1 MSADL
6 RRIPITFAPGQE
18 GEPIRPLPVVMIC
31 LVVATVAGG
40 MLLLSAAQPV
50 GRVDGAV
57 EWHEGSLLHA
67 VVELLCL
74 NHQWPA
80 DYASAVKGF
89 MLGMGTGLALLV
101 LAVAS
106 VVRPRA
112 GQEADSDE
120 GLSSADS
127 LDSNMSSPLGQR
139 KGHVAPLVAAQMLAV
154 LYLLWSFASSRWSQA
169 SDLAIGGSI
178 LLLIQVVWALC
189 IGRGLSALAA
199 RVTLRAIVVVMVA
212 VSILAITYHYGRK
225 PGMRADFPVGNPVFL
240 AACLIPAILLS
251 LALFIASLKSG
262 LKQREAAVRVLS
274 LITMALILVVE
285 LWAFYLTDS
294 RGPMIGLLFG
304 ALSMWFF
311 ASRGRKRWGPIVCTL
326 VVVAAGGIYVS
337 RSAGAYSDTGRSASL
352 RLRLYA
358 WDYAWQMF
366 KERPLQG
373 HGQGGYV
380 LAGDSHA
387 VDDVLDD
394 PQAFETRIAHAHN
407 EWLEV
412 MADLGSIGIVLVVGI
427 ILFTLH
433 AGAGVLSARPPPEVR
448 WILVGSMGALVGLV
462 VEEAFG
468 VGLRVPGVDI
478 MFYTVIG
485 LIWALVS
492 PQRAIRVKS
501 GAIHRVGRVAVF
513 GTLGVAGLFVL
524 GVSQEDFASA
534 RYVRKAVEA
543 ARKGDHEGSIA
554 WAKRAMGGSR
564 LNPQRALTNYFRLS
578 ESHLLRA
585 DVLQARARDRGMRAG
600 QTDPP
605 DTRLL
610 ALSARDFEQ
619 SDKDCED
626 ASAAL
631 KDLVV
636 RSPGFIGQGRLGY
649 WLNLIRAGNAEA
661 RGDLE
666 QREALMKDAATSIRR
681 ELDRQPFDPGIA
693 SDALRVTL
701 PHIDAAQAVD
711 ILARPLRH
719 HRITPGYLD
728 LFQHLAN
735 DRLFDA
741 EMQRVV
747 AGAMDTKDVDAEEW
761 LPEKLRLA
769 AMIDFMHGDHKRAR
783 DILIHAVE
791 LYKRSQNA
799 SSIGAASCHGELAIC
814 QFFVAPTNCQPPLTS
829 AKSALAL
836 LPKSQLG
843 REIRL
848 SILQRMIEFNLACG
862 QEDEA
867 VRLLTQTAPADVS
880 KADVMRELGTRYV
893 RMCETLLG
901 RRGGG
906 GVLREPPA
914 QLTLVMRGWIT
925 RSLKLNESDP
935 SAHYL
940 AADLALFSGA
950 VEEAADHLKS
960 AIRAGLPIE
969 IARDFLRLAMVKAPD
984 NQALQSVYHAITPT
998 VPGGGTPSDGTDD
1011 GP

>member
-1 MSADL
+1 MPADP
-6 RRIPITFAPGQE
+6 RRIPRTFAPRFE
-18 GEPIRPLPVVMIC
+18 GEPIRPLNAVMIC
-31 LVVATVAGG
+31 LVVGTVAGG
-40 MLLLSAAQPV
+40 MLLLSAARPV
-50 GRVDGAV
+50 GRVDGAI

-89 MLGMGTGLALLV
+89 TLGMGTGLALLV

-112 GQEADSDE
+112 GQAYSDE
-120 GLSSADS
+120 GLSSADTI
-127 LDSNMSSPLGQR
+127 DSNGAMSLGQR
-139 KGHVAPLVAAQMLAV
+139 KAHVAPLVAAQMLAV
-154 LYLLWSFASSRWSQA
+154 LYLLWSFASFRWSQA

-178 LLLIQVVWALC
+178 ILLIQVAWALC
-189 IGRGLSALAA
+189 IGRGFSARAA
-199 RVTLRAIVVVMVA
+199 RITLQAIVVVMVV

-240 AACLIPAILLS
+240 AACLIPSILLS
-251 LALFIASLKSG
+251 LALFIASMKSG
-262 LKQREAAVRVLS
+262 LEKRGVPARVLP
-274 LITMALILVVE
+274 LIALALVLFAE
-285 LWAFYLTDS
+285 LWAFHLTDS

-311 ASRGRKRWGPIVCTL
+311 AAHGRTRWGPVVCTL

-373 HGQGGYV
+373 HGQGGFV
-380 LAGDSHA
+380 LTGDSYA

-427 ILFTLH
+427 ILFTLR

-448 WILVGSMGALVGLV
+448 WMLIGSMGALVGLV

-485 LIWALVS
+485 LIWALVA
-492 PQRAIRVKS
+492 PQSAIGVQS
-501 GAIHRVGRVAVF
+501 GAIQGLGRVAVF
-513 GTLGVAGLFVL
+513 GTLSVAGLFVL
-524 GVSQEDFASA
+524 GVSQGDYASA
-534 RYVRKAVEA
+534 RYVRKAMEA

-554 WAKRAMGGSR
+554 WAKRAMGGGR
-564 LNPQRALTNYFRLS
+564 LNPQRALTNYFRLC
-578 ESHLLRA
+578 ESYLLRA
-585 DVLQARARDRGMRAG
+585 DVLQARARDRGMRAR

-605 DTRLL
+605 DPRLL
-610 ALSARDFEQ
+610 ALSAQDFEQ
-619 SDKDCED
+619 SDKACEG

-631 KDLVV
+631 KDVVV

-661 RGDLE
+661 RNDLK
-666 QREALMKDAATSIRR
+666 QREALMQDAATSIRR

-693 SDALRVTL
+693 SDAVRATL
-701 PHIDAAQAVD
+701 PRIEAVQALD
-711 ILARPLRH
+711 ILARPLRY
-719 HRITPGYLD
+719 HRIAPEYMD
-728 LFQHLAN
+728 LFQHLAG

-747 AGAMDTKDVDAEEW
+747 SDAMDRKDADAVEW

-769 AMIDFMHGDHKRAR
+769 AMIDFIHGDHKRAR
-783 DILIHAVE
+783 DILLHAVE
-791 LYKRSQNA
+791 LYERSQNA
-799 SSIGAASCHGELAIC
+799 VSIGAASCHGELAIC
-814 QFFVAPTNCQPPLTS
+814 QFFFDPTNCRRPLAS
-829 AKSALAL
+829 AESALAL

-848 SILQRMIEFNLACG
+848 SILHRMIEFNLACG

-867 VRLLTQTAPADVS
+867 VRLLTQTAPADVN
-880 KADVMRELGTRYV
+880 KADVMKELGTRYL

-914 QLTLVMRGWIT
+914 QLTRVMSGWIA
-925 RSLKLNESDP
+925 RSLKLNDTDP

-940 AADLALFSGA
+940 AADFALFSGA
-950 VEEAADHLKS
+950 VEEAADHLMS

-969 IARDFLRLAMVKAPD
+969 IARDFLRLAMVKTPD
-984 NQALQSVYHAITPT
+984 NQALQSVYRAITPT
-998 VPGGGTPSDGTDD
+998 DSGGAMPSDGAGE